1 MYNKI
6 ERNRNKF
13 IFNIKSLNSIK
24 NYEISKDIQISDV
37 STIKNPK
44 NYSLI
49 FTKKWSKEIEN
60 KLININNSLI
70 LIKENNTKINNNI
83 TKNNEC
89 IFVNNPRL
97 EYAIILNYILS
108 KQPKKDR
115 HYKELNNKVIIGENV
130 NIGKGTTIEP
140 FVFIDHDVQIGDN
153 CILKS
158 GVRICSNVLIGNQ
171 TIIGQNS
178 VIGGP
183 GFGIEKKE
191 DGSFIRIP
199 QIGGVVVGNNI
210 EIGALSTIDSGTIE
224 STVIEDNVMIGN
236 HVYISHN
243 VHIEKNCIITA
254 CSEISG
260 SVYIEENTWLGPNC
274 SIINGITIGKNV
286 LIGMG
291 AVVRKSTKDNVTI
304 AGEAAKQFPINMISI
319 GKCKLL

>member
-6 ERNRNKF
+6 KRNRKKF
-13 IFNIKSLNSIK
+13 IFNIKDLNGIK
-24 NYEISKDIQISDV
+24 NYNKLFKDIQINNV

-44 NYSLI
+44 NHSLI
-49 FTKKWSKEIEN
+49 FAKEWSKKIEN
-60 KLININNSLI
+60 KLKNINHSLI
-70 LIKENNTKINNNI
+70 LIKKFDGKINNKVI
-83 TKNNEC
+83 ENNEC
-89 IFVNNPRL
+89 LFVDNPRL
-97 EYAIILNYILS
+97 EYALILNYVLN

-115 HYKELNNKVIIGENV
+115 HYKELNNRVIIGENV
-130 NIGKGTTIEP
+130 NIGKGATIEP
-140 FVFIDHDVQIGDN
+140 FVFLDHNSYVGND

-158 GVRICSNVLIGNQ
+158 GVRICSNVLIGNHVS
-171 TIIGQNS
+171 IGQNS
-178 VIGGP
+178 VIGAP

-199 QIGGVVVGNNI
+199 QIGGVVVGNNV

-224 STVIEDNVMIGN
+224 ATVIEDNVMIDN
-236 HVYISHN
+236 HVHISHN

-291 AVVRKSTKDNVTI
+291 AVVRKSTRDNVII
-304 AGEAAKQFPINMISI
+304 AGKPAKQYPK
-319 GKCKLL
+319 G